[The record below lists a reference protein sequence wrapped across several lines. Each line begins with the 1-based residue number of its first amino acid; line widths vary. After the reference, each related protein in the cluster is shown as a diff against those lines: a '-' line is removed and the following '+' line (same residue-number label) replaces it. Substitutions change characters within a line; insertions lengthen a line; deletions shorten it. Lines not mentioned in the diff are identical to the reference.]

1 MTKESLKILL
11 EPFDDDVQLVD
22 QNNRS
27 LFAYYIV
34 DKDGNGKIVI
44 LAHEK

>member
-11 EPFDDDVQLVD
+11 EPFDDDIQLVD

-34 DKDGNGKIVI
+34 DEKGNGKIVI
-44 LAHEK
+44 VNHEK